1 MQCPYCGSD
10 SSVTET
16 RGTPDGLRRR
26 RVCGACRRRFT
37 TYERTA
43 SPSLKRLRRVARYRP
58 KLRDDDVRRVAR
70 DIEAGLLDQGFRTV
84 LWSAI
89 VAAALQRLEPIDRI
103 AAARLRANYLDDT
116 GAVRLGAEPDVQHE
130 RPQLGLP
137 GVDDE

>member
-1 MQCPYCGSD
+1 M
-10 SSVTET
+10 
-16 RGTPDGLRRR
+16 
-26 RVCGACRRRFT
+26 CGACRRRFT
-37 TYERTA
+37 TYERAA
-43 SPSLKRLRRVARYRP
+43 SPSLKVEKRDGSIEPFESDKLVTSLRRIARYRP
-58 KLRDDDVRRVAR
+58 NLRDDDVRRVAR
-70 DIEAGLLDQGFRTV
+70 DIEAGLLDQGHRTV

-116 GAVRLGAEPDVQHE
+116 GAVRLGAAPDVQHE